1 MVFKELQAV
10 ISFLTIVPVSKNS
23 SALDL
28 NFIASVMY
36 LFPLVGAIIGIAVGG
51 LAYIISFYFTSLV
64 LGFLIVLTLVVFTGV
79 NHADALAD
87 FADGLM
93 AKGGKEIKRQAMND
107 PAVGSA
113 GVVALVLYL
122 SGMIII
128 LSSFTSSTKLYAS
141 IVSAEIIAKYVM
153 VLQAYGGRSAWE
165 GFSSPFTKAMKDR
178 RKIVVA
184 TGVTLP
190 LVFLAAGLIGMVS
203 LCSSVIIAMII
214 HYSANRIFGGIS
226 GDVLGASNEISRFSS
241 LIVMSSFNL

>member
-1 MVFKELQAV
+1 LVFKEFQAV
-10 ISFLTIVPVSKNS
+10 ISFLTIVPVSKDS
-23 SALDL
+23 SAFDL

-51 LAYIISFYFTSLV
+51 LAYIISFYLTSLV
-64 LGFLIVLTLVVFTGV
+64 LGFVIVVILVVITGV
-79 NHADALAD
+79 NHVDALAD

-93 AKGGKEIKRQAMND
+93 VKGGKEIKHQVMND

-128 LSSFTSSTKLYAS
+128 LSGFTSSTKLYA
-141 IVSAEIIAKYVM
+141 IIISAEIIAKYVM

-178 RKIVVA
+178 RKFVVA
-184 TGVTLP
+184 TGVTFP
-190 LVFLAAGLIGMVS
+190 LIFLATGLIGMVS
-203 LCSSVIIAMII
+203 LCSSVIIAII
-214 HYSANRIFGGIS
+214 IQYSANRSFGGIS
-226 GDVLGASNEISRFSS
+226 GDVLGASNEISRLSS
-241 LIVMSSFNL
+241 LIVLSSFNF

>member
-36 LFPLVGAIIGIAVGG
+36 LFPIVGAIIGIAVGAV
-51 LAYIISFYFTSLV
+51 AYIISFYFTSLV
-64 LGFLIVLTLVVFTGV
+64 LGFLIVLMLVVITGV

-93 AKGGKEIKRQAMND
+93 AKGGKEIKHQAMND

-128 LSSFTSSTKLYAS
+128 LSSFTTSAKLIGS
-141 IVSAEIIAKYVM
+141 IITSEVIAKYVM
-153 VLQAYGGRSAWE
+153 VLQAYSGRSAWE
-165 GFSSPFTKAMKDR
+165 GFSSPFTKAMKDK
-178 RKIVVA
+178 RKFVVA
-184 TGVTLP
+184 TGIAVP
-190 LVFLAAGLIGMVS
+190 LIFFATGLIGMVS
-203 LCSSVIIAMII
+203 LCASVIIAMVI
-214 HYSANRIFGGIS
+214 HYSANKSFDGIS
-226 GDVLGASNEISRFSS
+226 GDVLGASNEISRLSS
-241 LIVMSSFNL
+241 LIVTFSFNL

>member
-10 ISFLTIVPVSKNS
+10 ISFLTIVPVTKNS

-36 LFPLVGAIIGIAVGG
+36 LFPIVGAIIGIAVGA

-64 LGFLIVLTLVVFTGV
+64 LGFLIVLTLVLITGV

-93 AKGGKEIKRQAMND
+93 AKGGKEIKHQAMDD

-128 LSSFTSSTKLYAS
+128 LSSFTSSTKLFAS
-141 IVSAEIIAKYVM
+141 IISAEIIAKYVM
-153 VLQAYGGRSAWE
+153 VLLACGGRSAWE

-190 LVFLAAGLIGMVS
+190 LIFLTTGLTGMVS
-203 LCSSVIIAMII
+203 LCSSVIFAMII
-214 HYSANRIFGGIS
+214 HYSANRSFGGIS
-226 GDVLGASNEISRFSS
+226 GDVLGASNEISRFLS
-241 LIVMSSFNL
+241 LIVMLSFNL

>member
-1 MVFKELQAV
+1 MVYKEFQAV
-10 ISFLTIVPVSKNS
+10 ISFLTIVPISKDS
-23 SALDL
+23 SVFDL

-36 LFPLVGAIIGIAVGG
+36 LFPLVGAIIGIAVGA
-51 LAYIISFYFTSLV
+51 LAYIISFYITPLT
-64 LGFLIVLTLVVFTGV
+64 LGFVILLTLVVITGI

-87 FADGLM
+87 FADGIM
-93 AKGGKEIKRQAMND
+93 TKGGQEIKHQAMDD

-128 LSSFTSSTKLYAS
+128 LSSFTSSTKLCAS
-141 IVSAEIIAKYVM
+141 IISAEIIAKYVM

-165 GFSSPFTKAMKDR
+165 GYSSPFTKAMKDR
-178 RKIVVA
+178 RKFVVA

-190 LVFLAAGLIGMVS
+190 LIFFATGLIGMVS
-203 LCSSVIIAMII
+203 LCSSVIVAII
-214 HYSANRIFGGIS
+214 IKYSANRSFGGIS
-226 GDVLGASNEISRFSS
+226 GDVLGASNEISRLSS